1 MSSATE
7 VISYAHLFDQC
18 TQDWFSLASILED
31 LLTKL
36 EARNPLIQR
45 AYLKSDEAG
54 CYRNSPLIAAVRDIA
69 KDLVLLY
76 IVIITQSHSLQR
88 IFVIVSRVHGTPPS
102 VCTATKVMMFQ
113 LLQT

>member
-45 AYLKSDEAG
+45 AYLKSDEAAADIAD
-54 CYRNSPLIAAVRDIA
+54 IAADI
-69 KDLVLLY
+69 LL
-76 IVIITQSHSLQR
+76 L
-88 IFVIVSRVHGTPPS
+88 
-102 VCTATKVMMFQ
+102 
-113 LLQT
+113 